1 MLKERLQA
9 CLKTRSAITQISS
22 LHGASLALSTEFHG
36 LKIFSSCIVEQN
48 IAHELLG
55 HKTTAVAFSKELS
68 LFAFAN
74 GTTIYILKLQTKE
87 ILQTI
92 RSDEGSI
99 EILSFVPN
107 TPYIIAGTKEGRV
120 LQFRYDGRAQLSR
133 LCSFPTERLE
143 TQKISSNYVSAM
155 AFYGETMACSGYGG
169 SIVLIQ
175 LTSQANKKIIQAS
188 KTRINALL
196 FLDAQLLLS
205 GGSDGILRIHSLT
218 HPNKTQSITTPFT
231 NIKSILKLPNPNQVL
246 LSGESN
252 RLVLIDVANAKVI
265 TQEYLRFE
273 HEVEMIHLHRN
284 AELYIA
290 LKEGLLL
297 RLELTSSDDLK
308 THIIAGRVHEAYKL
322 VEADAMLQGSREH
335 KRLESLFERLCDQTV
350 EHLMRQQTQEA
361 KRLIGG
367 FKDIE
372 SKRDVVEAIFKDF
385 EHFGRFKLLVSQ
397 KKYPLAY
404 AMSER
409 FSHLKRTPQYKKME
423 EHFTE
428 AFGFAQKQILMGRKD
443 LAQEFLAPYITLPSK
458 KPIINLLL
466 KQNREFIEFLRS
478 IAAQDHAKIQK
489 LLHSHE
495 LFSQIPSY
503 LTLVKSQ
510 EEELLKIET
519 LIKNGATKEA
529 LAKIQTLKTTSPH
542 SQRLKELQ
550 IFAKLTEMLKEL
562 YEKGEFIASYE
573 LIDSYE
579 SLQDVSLAQ
588 QLEKEWAKLMQECEE
603 YALKGDIKSI
613 KMRLGPLI
621 ELPTRLAK
629 IGDLLRVS
637 FHTKIKMLLA
647 KRSFVSAQNILYSY
661 IDIFGSDSE
670 IRTLISIY
678 EHLSAQKLA
687 ITLESERKIGRNE
700 WIHSPLII
708 TPSNL
713 Q

>member
-74 GTTIYILKLQTKE
+74 GTTIHILKLQTKE

-196 FLDAQLLLS
+196 FLDAHLLLS
-205 GGSDGILRIHSLT
+205 GGSDGVLRIHSLT
-218 HPNKTQSITTPFT
+218 HPDKTQSITTPFT
-231 NIKSILKLPNPNQVL
+231 SIKHILKLPNPNQVL
-246 LSGESN
+246 LSAESN
-252 RLVLIDVANAKVI
+252 RLVLIDVANAKLI
-265 TQEYLRFE
+265 TQEYLRFQSQ
-273 HEVEMIHLHRN
+273 VEQIHLHRN
-284 AELYIA
+284 TELYVA
-290 LKEGLLL
+290 LQEGLLL
-297 RLELTSSDDLK
+297 RLELTSADDLR
-308 THIIAGRVHEAYKL
+308 THIIAGRVDEAYRVL
-322 VEADAMLQGSREH
+322 QADAMLQGSREH
-335 KRLESLFERLCDQTV
+335 KRLEQLFERLCDQAI

-361 KRLIGG
+361 KRLLGG
-367 FKDIE
+367 FEDIS
-372 SKRDVVEAIFKDF
+372 SKQGVIETIFKDF
-385 EHFGRFKLLVSQ
+385 DHFGRFKVLVSQ
-397 KKYPLAY
+397 KKYSLAY

-409 FSHLKRTPQYKKME
+409 FTNLKRTPQYKKME

-428 AFGFAQKQILMGRKD
+428 AFGFAQKQILLGRKD
-443 LAQEFLAPYITLPSK
+443 LAEEFLSPYITLPSK
-458 KPIINLLL
+458 KPIITLLL
-466 KQNREFIEFLRS
+466 KQNREFIEFLRA
-478 IAAQDHAKIQK
+478 IAAQDHEKIQK
-489 LLHSHE
+489 LLHLHE
-495 LFSQIPSY
+495 LFAQIPSY
-503 LTLVKSQ
+503 VALKKAQ
-510 EEELLKIET
+510 EEELLTVEKLIKSGNTQEALQKIEK
-519 LIKNGATKEA
+519 IKTPTADQK
-529 LAKIQTLKTTSPH
+529 Q
-542 SQRLKELQ
+542 LKELQ
-550 IFAKLTEMLKEL
+550 IFAKLAAMLKEL

-573 LIDSYE
+573 LIDNYQR
-579 SLQDVSLAQ
+579 LQDVALAQ
-588 QLEKEWAKLMQECEE
+588 KLENEWAKLMQECEE

-613 KMRLGPLI
+613 KMRLGALI

-661 IDIFGSDSE
+661 IDIFGCDSE

-678 EHLSAQKLA
+678 EHLSGEKLA
-687 ITLESERKIGRNE
+687 ITLESERKIGRND
-700 WIHSPLII
+700 WIQSPLII